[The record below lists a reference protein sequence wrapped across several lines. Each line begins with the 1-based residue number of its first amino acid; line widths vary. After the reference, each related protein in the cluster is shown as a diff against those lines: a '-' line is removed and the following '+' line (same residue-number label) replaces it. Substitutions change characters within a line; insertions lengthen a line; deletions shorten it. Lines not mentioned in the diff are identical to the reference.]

1 MTDEVASI
9 CQKCGASVYK
19 QHLDSGIARYEGGN
33 LLCAHCV
40 AEYERSHDA
49 ATGADTAEFER
60 ITLDDEDGAD
70 DDDVPTVEMSESKI
84 VTSTGR
90 TLGVAGAWD
99 DERFE
104 RALDPKSRGATR
116 CRTFHSK
123 LTEGAIEFLNNQIN
137 EWLDK
142 HPNIVIKFSDSVIGP
157 FEGKHTEPNLI
168 VTMFY

>member
-1 MTDEVASI
+1 MSEEVASI

-33 LLCAHCV
+33 LLCAHCA

-49 ATGADTAEFER
+49 AAGADTSEFES
-60 ITLDDEDGAD
+60 IILEGGVD
-70 DDDVPTVEMSESKI
+70 DDDDDEARVDMSGSRI
-84 VTSTGR
+84 ITTGR

-99 DERFE
+99 DSRFK
-104 RALDPKSRGATR
+104 RPLDPKGHGATR
-116 CRTFHSK
+116 CRTFHAK
-123 LTEGAIEFLNNQIN
+123 LTEGAIEFLNNQVN

-142 HPNIVIKFSDSVIGP
+142 HDNVVVKFTSSCIGP

-168 VTMFY
+168 LTLFY

>member
-1 MTDEVASI
+1 MTEDASI

-60 ITLDDEDGAD
+60 ITLDAEED
-70 DDDVPTVEMSESKI
+70 DDEEDVPRVEMSESKI
-84 VTSTGR
+84 VTTGR
-90 TLGVAGAWD
+90 TLGVAGGWD
-99 DERFE
+99 DSRFA
-104 RALDPKSRGATR
+104 RPLDPKARGATR

-123 LTEGAIEFLNNQIN
+123 ITEGAIEFLNNQIN

-142 HPNIVIKFSDSVIGP
+142 HENIVIKFSDSVIGP

-168 VTMFY
+168 ITLYY